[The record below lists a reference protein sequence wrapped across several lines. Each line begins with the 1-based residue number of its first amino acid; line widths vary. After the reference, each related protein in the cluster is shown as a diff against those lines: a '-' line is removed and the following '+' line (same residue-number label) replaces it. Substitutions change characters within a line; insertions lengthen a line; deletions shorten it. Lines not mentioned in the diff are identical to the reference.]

1 MEFNSIQDQINS
13 AERFEEIIFDL
24 EEEIK
29 GLLCAERLTFYKR
42 DSNGTEIVSWYGA
55 DLEEEIRLPLSP
67 TSIAGY
73 VAMSKRSVKIDDV
86 YDPEE
91 LAAVHPKL
99 RFDYS
104 YDQESGYVTR
114 AMLVVPIA
122 HKDTLLGVMQ
132 VINHIGIESF
142 SAEDISHAESVADLI
157 AQRFRY
163 EFKATVGPYDYLL
176 KNKKLTLDQLE
187 EMEQLA
193 VERDLSISSLL
204 QTECAI
210 THDEIGQS
218 FEQYYQV
225 PFFKY
230 NPDLELDT
238 AILDQLNKGYLAQ
251 NFWLPLAYSQDK
263 AIVLIDDPND
273 AERIMEIQ
281 NVLTAQ
287 SYEFLVGTQDDIL
300 RFLGFIEEPIISEP
314 EMDLD
319 DLIAKLES
327 KAQEALDGDQ
337 DVVSIDQTNPEEG
350 VVVQLVNR
358 IIYDAVAMNAS
369 DIHVEPS
376 KGRLSGTV
384 RMRVDGVCRVVLEVP
399 NRHVRAVVSRI
410 KVLSRLDIA
419 ERRKPQDGK
428 LAVRMGGRPLELRIA
443 TLPTICGE
451 SVVMRILAQG
461 DALPYDKL
469 GFSKRNYEMID
480 TSLAHPHGL
489 VLVVGP
495 TGSGKTTTLHGLL
508 GYLNTPERKIL
519 TAEDPVEIT
528 QPGMSQVQVQ
538 PKIGY
543 TFAIALRAFL
553 RCDPDIIL
561 IGEMRDH
568 ETASMGV
575 EASLTGHLV
584 FSTLH
589 TNSAPETVVRLL
601 DMGLDPLNFAD
612 ALVCVVAQRLM
623 RTLCKNC
630 KEEYTP
636 TQDEFDR
643 LANLYGLEY
652 YPELNIDLTKLKL
665 MRGVGCEECGTTG
678 YRGRCGVH
686 EVLVNSKEL
695 SALIAANTPAK
706 IIRELAVKEGMRTV
720 QQDGVIKVF
729 EGLSSLDQLRKVC
742 GD

>member
-1 MEFNSIQDQINS
+1 
-13 AERFEEIIFDL
+13 
-24 EEEIK
+24 
-29 GLLCAERLTFYKR
+29 
-42 DSNGTEIVSWYGA
+42 
-55 DLEEEIRLPLSP
+55 
-67 TSIAGY
+67 
-73 VAMSKRSVKIDDV
+73 
-86 YDPEE
+86 
-91 LAAVHPKL
+91 
-99 RFDYS
+99 
-104 YDQESGYVTR
+104 
-114 AMLVVPIA
+114 
-122 HKDTLLGVMQ
+122 
-132 VINHIGIESF
+132 
-142 SAEDISHAESVADLI
+142 
-157 AQRFRY
+157 
-163 EFKATVGPYDYLL
+163 
-176 KNKKLTLDQLE
+176 
-187 EMEQLA
+187 
-193 VERDLSISSLL
+193 
-204 QTECAI
+204 
-210 THDEIGQS
+210 
-218 FEQYYQV
+218 
-225 PFFKY
+225 
-230 NPDLELDT
+230 
-238 AILDQLNKGYLAQ
+238 
-251 NFWLPLAYSQDK
+251 
-263 AIVLIDDPND
+263 
-273 AERIMEIQ
+273 
-281 NVLTAQ
+281 
-287 SYEFLVGTQDDIL
+287 
-300 RFLGFIEEPIISEP
+300 
-314 EMDLD
+314 
-319 DLIAKLES
+319 
-327 KAQEALDGDQ
+327 
-337 DVVSIDQTNPEEG
+337 
-350 VVVQLVNR
+350 
-358 IIYDAVAMNAS
+358 
-369 DIHVEPS
+369 
-376 KGRLSGTV
+376 
-384 RMRVDGVCRVVLEVP
+384 MRVDGVCRVVLEVP

-665 MRGVGCEECGTTG
+665 MRAVGCEECGTTG

>member
-665 MRGVGCEECGTTG
+665 MRAVGCEECGTTG

>member
-1 MEFNSIQDQINS
+1 M
-13 AERFEEIIFDL
+13 
-24 EEEIK
+24 
-29 GLLCAERLTFYKR
+29 
-42 DSNGTEIVSWYGA
+42 
-55 DLEEEIRLPLSP
+55 
-67 TSIAGY
+67 
-73 VAMSKRSVKIDDV
+73 
-86 YDPEE
+86 
-91 LAAVHPKL
+91 
-99 RFDYS
+99 
-104 YDQESGYVTR
+104 
-114 AMLVVPIA
+114 
-122 HKDTLLGVMQ
+122 
-132 VINHIGIESF
+132 INHIGIESF

>member
-601 DMGLDPLNFAD
+601 EMGLDPLNFAD

>member
-358 IIYDAVAMNAS
+358 IIS
-369 DIHVEPS
+369 
-376 KGRLSGTV
+376 
-384 RMRVDGVCRVVLEVP
+384 
-399 NRHVRAVVSRI
+399 
-410 KVLSRLDIA
+410 
-419 ERRKPQDGK
+419 
-428 LAVRMGGRPLELRIA
+428 
-443 TLPTICGE
+443 
-451 SVVMRILAQG
+451 
-461 DALPYDKL
+461 
-469 GFSKRNYEMID
+469 
-480 TSLAHPHGL
+480 
-489 VLVVGP
+489 
-495 TGSGKTTTLHGLL
+495 
-508 GYLNTPERKIL
+508 TPW
-519 TAEDPVEIT
+519 P
-528 QPGMSQVQVQ
+528 
-538 PKIGY
+538 
-543 TFAIALRAFL
+543 
-553 RCDPDIIL
+553 
-561 IGEMRDH
+561 
-568 ETASMGV
+568 
-575 EASLTGHLV
+575 
-584 FSTLH
+584 
-589 TNSAPETVVRLL
+589 
-601 DMGLDPLNFAD
+601 
-612 ALVCVVAQRLM
+612 
-623 RTLCKNC
+623 
-630 KEEYTP
+630 
-636 TQDEFDR
+636 
-643 LANLYGLEY
+643 
-652 YPELNIDLTKLKL
+652 
-665 MRGVGCEECGTTG
+665 
-678 YRGRCGVH
+678 
-686 EVLVNSKEL
+686 
-695 SALIAANTPAK
+695 
-706 IIRELAVKEGMRTV
+706 
-720 QQDGVIKVF
+720 
-729 EGLSSLDQLRKVC
+729 
-742 GD
+742 

>member
-538 PKIGY
+538 PEIGY

-665 MRGVGCEECGTTG
+665 MRAVGCEECGTTG

>member
-601 DMGLDPLNFAD
+601 EMGLDPLNFAD

-665 MRGVGCEECGTTG
+665 MRAVGCEECGTTG

>member
-1 MEFNSIQDQINS
+1 MQFEAINKQIQS

-29 GLLCAERLTFYKR
+29 SLLSAERLTFYRR

-73 VAMSKRSVKIDDV
+73 VAMSKRPIKIDDV
-86 YDPEE
+86 YDSEE
-91 LAAVHPKL
+91 LAALHAKL

-114 AMLVVPIA
+114 AMLVVPIT

-132 VINHIGIESF
+132 IINHIGIETF
-142 SAEDISHAESVADLI
+142 SDDDLAHAVSIADLI

-163 EFKATVGPYDYLL
+163 EFKATVGPFDYLL
-176 KNKKLTLDQLE
+176 QSKKLSLDQLE
-187 EMEQLA
+187 EAEQMA
-193 VERDLSISSLL
+193 EERDLSVTSLL
-204 QTECAI
+204 QSEYNVSA
-210 THDEIGQS
+210 DEIGQS
-218 FEQYYQV
+218 LEQYYQV
-225 PFFKY
+225 PYFKY
-230 NPDLELDT
+230 NPDLQLDV

-251 NFWLPLAYSQDK
+251 NFWLPLAYSQEK

-281 NVLTAQ
+281 NVLSAQ

-300 RFLGFIEEPIISEP
+300 RFLGFIEESVIAEP
-314 EMDLD
+314 EADLD
-319 DLIAKLES
+319 DLVAKLDQQ
-327 KAQEALDGDQ
+327 AQDALDDGQ
-337 DVVSIDQTNPEEG
+337 QMVSIDQSDEEDS
-350 VVVQLVNR
+350 VVVLLVNR
-358 IIYDAVAMNAS
+358 IIYDAVHMDAS

-376 KGRLSGTV
+376 KGRLPGAV
-384 RMRVDGVCRVVLEVP
+384 RMRVDGVCRVVLEIP
-399 NRHVRAVVSRI
+399 NRHVKAVVSRI

-443 TLPTICGE
+443 TLPTVCGE

-469 GFSKRNYEMID
+469 GFSKRNYELLD
-480 TSLAHPHGL
+480 VSLAHPHGL

-508 GYLNTPERKIL
+508 GHLNTPERKIL

-612 ALVCVVAQRLM
+612 ALIAVVAQRLG
-623 RTLCKNC
+623 RTLCKDC
-630 KEEYTP
+630 KEDYTP
-636 TQDEFDR
+636 TQEEFDR

-652 YPELNIDLTKLKL
+652 YAELDIDLANLKLK
-665 MRGVGCEECGTTG
+665 RAAGCEKCAKTG

-686 EVLVNSKEL
+686 EILVNSKEL
-695 SALIAANTPAK
+695 CKLIASSSPAAA
-706 IIRELAVKEGMRTV
+706 IRDQGVKEGMRTIK
-720 QQDGVIKVF
+720 QDGVLKVF
-729 EGLSSLDQLRKVC
+729 QGMMDLEQLRKVC
-742 GD
+742 VD